1 MKETKLLVG
10 VTGGIGSGKSTV
22 CKIFEIL
29 GLPVY
34 YSDDRAKTLMNSS
47 NELRTSVKEILG
59 EQAYKDGE
67 INKPF
72 VSRQIFESEDLRSQI
87 NLVVHQKVREDFAAW
102 SIQSKSTILL
112 NEAALIF
119 ENGSYRNMNYVI
131 NVNCNKELRI
141 KRTLK
146 RDQNRT
152 RDEVIRIINTQ
163 WSDEERTAKADFN
176 IANDET
182 QMLMPQVLEIFSIL
196 TENGHSQ

>member
-119 ENGSYRNMNYVI
+119 ENDSFRNMDYVI
-131 NVNCNKELRI
+131 NVNCNRELRI

-152 RDEVIRIINTQ
+152 RDEVMRIINTQ

-182 QMLMPQVLEIFSIL
+182 QMLMPQVIEIFSIL